1 MALFS
6 RKVLCG
12 NGAAGWNFCLVT
24 KTQLIAAAFLKAC
37 EDHMLA
43 QQAGRVDQKHYLL
56 AAMALETAY
65 PDVVARV
72 RQASVRHRK
81 PS

>member
-1 MALFS
+1 
-6 RKVLCG
+6 
-12 NGAAGWNFCLVT
+12 VT
-24 KTQLIAAAFLKAC
+24 KSELIAAAFLKAC

-43 QQAGRVDQKHYLL
+43 QQAGRPEHKHFLH

-65 PDVVARV
+65 PEVVAHV
-72 RQASVRHRK
+72 RQASMKNRK